1 MADSEG
7 RAIKSELASRAKDK
21 TDRPKEVP
29 FDQIKDP
36 VKYTRELMTAADCAR
51 VGRGKFAMTNPAEV
65 YGDGSM
71 AGMERV
77 NPMIGDSSLKARYDE
92 FMTRSRGNDD
102 MGPKGI
108 SLPGFHRGYKKG
120 GVSSDDDED
129 LGQEAK
135 REIEIEDEMDG
146 TAEED
151 PNAENREV
159 LRRALK
165 EEQLRDLKYKA
176 EKKAEEMGIL
186 WYDKYSTA
194 EEYAVRSKRDRELEA
209 SNENY
214 TGARLPDRV
223 RRKSSS
229 DEDEE
234 VCSYPVYSVKPSVSQ
249 KDTKLPIGIHQF

>member
-1 MADSEG
+1 
-7 RAIKSELASRAKDK
+7 
-21 TDRPKEVP
+21 
-29 FDQIKDP
+29 
-36 VKYTRELMTAADCAR
+36 MTAADCAR

-120 GVSSDDDED
+120 GISSDDDED

-176 EKKAEEMGIL
+176 EKKAEQMGIL
-186 WYDKYSTA
+186 WYDQYSTA
-194 EEYAVRSKRDRELEA
+194 EEYAARSKRDRELEA

-229 DEDEE
+229 DEEEE
-234 VCSYPVYSVKPSVSQ
+234 VSGTRFNNFRLNLKVPS
-249 KDTKLPIGIHQF
+249 